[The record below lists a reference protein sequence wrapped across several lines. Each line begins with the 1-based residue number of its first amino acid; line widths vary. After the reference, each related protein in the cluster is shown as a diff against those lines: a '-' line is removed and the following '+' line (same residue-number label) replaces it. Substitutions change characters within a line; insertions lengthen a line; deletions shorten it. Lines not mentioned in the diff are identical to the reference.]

1 MRFPRRKTF
10 VSNSCVV
17 AQKTRYCQIFC
28 HDARLFAKTL
38 ASWKNIKKLISLFY
52 VFICTIVKISCTLEQ
67 KVMKNSYH
75 ICLSGGDEVL
85 FRTEEDY
92 NRAFNCLALAGYESD
107 SSLMA
112 EAIMSTHLHLCART
126 ESPEELARIFR
137 YPYARYFNS
146 KYKRRGRLGERVPF
160 VIQLDGLYHHL
171 SALSYTLRNPVH
183 HGVALT
189 PFAYPHSSACA
200 LFRHALGRNHSEDC
214 LQKQFHTRYLPSRA
228 EYPDSYKMNS
238 SGVFVRESVID
249 TSDVEHMFSSPR
261 SFLYY
266 MNRLSGEEW
275 MREQEKDGNNRYP
288 ITLEHI
294 ESGIN
299 MNTLHQMLSNENGRF
314 DGRAMTDIQLC
325 ELIDMQLLPMYG
337 VASVYELSRNGKER
351 LGNYLYSTYKLSKSQ
366 VSRCLAY

>member
-1 MRFPRRKTF
+1 
-10 VSNSCVV
+10 
-17 AQKTRYCQIFC
+17 
-28 HDARLFAKTL
+28 
-38 ASWKNIKKLISLFY
+38 
-52 VFICTIVKISCTLEQ
+52 
-67 KVMKNSYH
+67 MKNSYH

-92 NRAFNCLALAGYESD
+92 YRAFNCLALAGYESD

-200 LFRHALGRNHSEDC
+200 LFRYAFGRNHSEDC
-214 LQKQFHTRYLPSRA
+214 LQKQFHARYLPSRA

-275 MREQEKDGNNRYP
+275 MREQEKDGNNRFP

-351 LGNYLYSTYKLSKSQ
+351 LGNYLCSTYKLSKSQ